1 MEDID
6 YGAVFGVE
14 GAEAQEVA
22 EPEEA
27 TEEQAQGGEEQ
38 EVAEPD
44 AGDEEQEGAKQT
56 PEQNAAYAA
65 ARRKAEAERDAA
77 IRKAQEDAQRTI
89 DDAFKSSGLKNPFT
103 GKPITSKAEF
113 DAYRQQAGD
122 ARKSQL
128 MEQAGLSEEEYTALV
143 NDLPEVRQ
151 AREAREKAE
160 SAMRRADEAQA
171 KAKIDEQLQ
180 EIGKLDPDIRE
191 LNDLAKMENYPQF
204 YELVQRGNSL
214 LDAYKLAN
222 FDKLVQKNTAAAKQA
237 AYNNTQSK
245 QHMGRTKERGAGAI
259 SVPNDVKEMYRAFN
273 PDATDAEI
281 QAHYNKNHKS

>member
-1 MEDID
+1 M
-6 YGAVFGVE
+6 
-14 GAEAQEVA
+14 
-22 EPEEA
+22 
-27 TEEQAQGGEEQ
+27 
-38 EVAEPD
+38 
-44 AGDEEQEGAKQT
+44 
-56 PEQNAAYAA
+56 
-65 ARRKAEAERDAA
+65 
-77 IRKAQEDAQRTI
+77 
-89 DDAFKSSGLKNPFT
+89 
-103 GKPITSKAEF
+103 
-113 DAYRQQAGD
+113 QQAGD

-160 SAMRRADEAQA
+160 RAMRRADEAQA
-171 KAKIDEQLQ
+171 KAKIDEQIQ

-191 LNDLAKMENYPQF
+191 LNDLAGMENYPQF
-204 YELVQRGNSL
+204 YELVQKGNSL

-222 FDKLVQKNTAAAKQA
+222 FDKLVQKNAAAAKQA
-237 AYNNTQSK
+237 AYNSTQSK

>member
-204 YELVQRGNSL
+204 YELVHRGNSL

>member
-1 MEDID
+1 MDDID

-14 GAEAQEVA
+14 GGEAQEVA

-27 TEEQAQGGEEQ
+27 TEEQAQGAEEQ

-44 AGDEEQEGAKQT
+44 AGDEESAKQT

-77 IRKAQEDAQRTI
+77 IRKAQEEAQRTI
-89 DDAFKSSGLKNPFT
+89 DEAFKSSGLKNPFT
-103 GKPITSKAEF
+103 GKPISSKAEF
-113 DAYRQQAGD
+113 DAYMQQAGD

-160 SAMRRADEAQA
+160 RAMRRADEAQA
-171 KAKIDEQLQ
+171 KAKIDEQIQ

-191 LNDLAKMENYPQF
+191 LNDLAGMENYPQF
-204 YELVQRGNSL
+204 YELVQKGNSL

-222 FDKLVQKNTAAAKQA
+222 FDKLVQKNAAAAKQA
-237 AYNNTQSK
+237 AYNRTQSK

>member
-1 MEDID
+1 MDDID
-6 YGAVFGVE
+6 YGAVFEVE

-27 TEEQAQGGEEQ
+27 TEEQAQGAEEQ

-44 AGDEEQEGAKQT
+44 AGDENREGAKQT

-89 DDAFKSSGLKNPFT
+89 DDTFKNSGLRNPFT
-103 GKPITSKAEF
+103 NKPISSKAEF
-113 DAYRQQAGD
+113 DEYRQQAG
-122 ARKSQL
+122 AAQKAKL
-128 MEQAGLSEEEYTALV
+128 MEQAGLSEEEYTSLV

-160 SAMRRADEAQA
+160 SAIRRADEAQA
-171 KAKIDEQLQ
+171 KAVIEEQLQ
-180 EIGKLDPDIRE
+180 EIGKLDPDIHE
-191 LNDLAKMENYPQF
+191 LNDLAGMENYPQF
-204 YELVQRGNSL
+204 YELVQKGNSL

-222 FDKLVQKNTAAAKQA
+222 FDKLVQRNAAAVKQA
-237 AYNNTQSK
+237 AYNSTQSK
-245 QHMGRTKERGAGAI
+245 QHMGKTKERGAGAI

>member
-14 GAEAQEVA
+14 GGEEQEVA
-22 EPEEA
+22 EPEET
-27 TEEQAQGGEEQ
+27 TEEQAQGAEEQ

-160 SAMRRADEAQA
+160 SAMRKADEAQA

-180 EIGKLDPDIRE
+180 EIGKLDPDIHE

-204 YELVQRGNSL
+204 YELVQKGNSL

-237 AYNNTQSK
+237 AYNSTQSK

-259 SVPNDVKEMYRAFN
+259 SVPSDVKEMYRAFN

-281 QAHYNKNHKS
+281 QAHYNKNHKN